1 MGLLNS
7 LFGAIGGGSSEE
19 IPENCIL
26 IDVRSPG
33 EFASGYIA
41 GSVNLSLGGCSQ
53 SDVKYACSDLDA
65 NIVVYCASGM
75 RSASFKGLLDGLG
88 YKNVTNAGGI
98 SSVAMRTGKQ
108 IIR

>member
-1 MGLLNS
+1 MGILNS
-7 LFGAIGGGSSEE
+7 LFGALSNNSPKE

-33 EFASGYIA
+33 EFASGYIP
-41 GSVNLSLGGCSQ
+41 GSINLPLGGCSEA
-53 SDVKYACSDLDA
+53 DVKMACADL
-65 NIVVYCASGM
+65 NTPIVVYCASGM
-75 RSASFKGLLDGLG
+75 RSASFKGALDGLG

-98 SSVAMRTGKQ
+98 SSVAMSTGKQ